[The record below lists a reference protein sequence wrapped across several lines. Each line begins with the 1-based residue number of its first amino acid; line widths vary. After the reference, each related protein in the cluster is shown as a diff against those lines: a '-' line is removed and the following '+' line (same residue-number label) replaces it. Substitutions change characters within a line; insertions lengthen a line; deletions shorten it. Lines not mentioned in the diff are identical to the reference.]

1 MKWVRMGSIVFAALL
16 AVVFA
21 FPVFAQDE
29 GNEDIAND
37 DANSATTTQ
46 EESQPPAAESQPPIP
61 DQTVYD
67 SSAPNN
73 LERQQGAYA
82 SARLI
87 ETHLDAEG
95 TDQLGVL
102 KQFYDIEI
110 RSGEFKGKQITISSD
125 VESNPYQIK
134 PQPGDKLVVFI
145 QMDEE
150 GEPMI
155 FLEGFDRR
163 GPMYALVL
171 FFVLTLVVLAG
182 WQGLKVALSII
193 LSILIIGWVL
203 IPAFLR
209 GNNPVP
215 IAMLLAGVLTFLS
228 TGLSIGWNK
237 KAYVTAIGTM
247 GGVLVAYIISVIF
260 ANWANLSGL
269 GTEED
274 RLFFSQNPLLKP
286 SGLLF
291 AGIII
296 ASMGVIQDVAV
307 SIASGVEEVRKN
319 RPDARFRDLFG
330 SGMVVGRDHMA
341 AMANT
346 LIFAYVGASLSTL
359 LLYTQYDA
367 SWLKFLNFEGVSE
380 EVVRSLTATIGL
392 VFTVPITA
400 LLSAY
405 AAIKFS
411 GERKRKSLIHRRE
424 S

>member
-1 MKWVRMGSIVFAALL
+1 MV
-16 AVVFA
+16 
-21 FPVFAQDE
+21 
-29 GNEDIAND
+29 
-37 DANSATTTQ
+37 
-46 EESQPPAAESQPPIP
+46 
-61 DQTVYD
+61 
-67 SSAPNN
+67 
-73 LERQQGAYA
+73 
-82 SARLI
+82 
-87 ETHLDAEG
+87 
-95 TDQLGVL
+95 
-102 KQFYDIEI
+102 
-110 RSGEFKGKQITISSD
+110 
-125 VESNPYQIK
+125 
-134 PQPGDKLVVFI
+134 
-145 QMDEE
+145 
-150 GEPMI
+150 

-182 WQGLKVALSII
+182 WQGFKVAMSII

-209 GNNPVP
+209 GTNPVP
-215 IAMLLAGVLTFLS
+215 IAIALAGVLTLLS

-237 KAYVTAIGTM
+237 KTYVTALGTL
-247 GGVLVAYIISVIF
+247 GGVIVAYLLSVIF

-269 GTEED
+269 GTEEG
-274 RLFFSQNPLLKP
+274 RLFFSENPLLKP
-286 SGLLF
+286 HGLLF

-319 RPDARFRDLFG
+319 NPNAKFRDLFG

-367 SWLKFLNFEGVSE
+367 SWLKFMNFEGVSE
-380 EVVRSLTATIGL
+380 EIVRSLTATIGL

-405 AAIKFS
+405 ACLKFS
-411 GERKRKSLIHRRE
+411 GDRRRKVLVHRRE